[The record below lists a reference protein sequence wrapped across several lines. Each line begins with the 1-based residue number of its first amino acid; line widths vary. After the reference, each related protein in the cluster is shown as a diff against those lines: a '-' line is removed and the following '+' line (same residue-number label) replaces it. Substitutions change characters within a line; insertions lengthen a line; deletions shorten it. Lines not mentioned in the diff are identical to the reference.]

1 MGIGDLW
8 NLLLIDPMTNVLV
21 FVAQVFGGNFGMAII
36 IFTLVMRIITW
47 PLTASQYKQ
56 SKRMQEMQ
64 PKLQELQ
71 KRYKG
76 KDPKKLQQETMA
88 LYKEAGVNPFGC
100 LIPMLV
106 QFPIWIALYQVI
118 NRTLGETPESF
129 VTLSQTLYPIA
140 FLHNAVPLDNQ
151 FLIWNLGKPD
161 PTFIL
166 PIMVALTMYVQQKL
180 ITPAPNPNATPQQLQ
195 QQQTMQMMTWMMPL
209 IFGWFSLSVPAG
221 LALYWA
227 VSNLSG
233 VVFQY
238 FYMGRRVEWKQ
249 MLQFG
254 PPRAPAP
261 AAVKGG
267 TAKQPG
273 AKDTATSKAAKES
286 PVVES
291 DSPALE
297 ADITVSESGEATA
310 PNPQSGRRNKHGRRR
325 GKR

>member
-8 NLLLIDPMTNVLV
+8 NLILIDPMTNVLV
-21 FVAQVFGGNFGMAII
+21 AVAELFGGNFGVSII
-36 IFTLVMRIITW
+36 LFTLVMRFLTW

-56 SKRMQEMQ
+56 SKKMQELQ

-71 KRYKG
+71 KKYKG

-88 LYKEAGVNPFGC
+88 LYKEGGVNPIGC
-100 LIPMLV
+100 IFPMLV

-129 VTLSQTLYPIA
+129 VGLSQTLYPIPFIHQA
-140 FLHNAVPLDNQ
+140 IPLNNI

-166 PIMVALTMYVQQKL
+166 PVMVAATMYVQQKL
-180 ITPAPNPNATPQQLQ
+180 VTPPPNPNATPQQLQ

-209 IFGWFSLSVPAG
+209 IFGWFSLTVPAG

-227 VSNLSG
+227 VSNLAG
-233 VVFQY
+233 IVFQY
-238 FYMGRRVEWKQ
+238 FYMGRRVEWSQ
-249 MLQFG
+249 MLPG
-254 PPRAPAP
+254 MSPAPAP
-261 AAVKGG
+261 AVKGARD
-267 TAKQPG
+267 TAAKQSQVKE
-273 AKDTATSKAAKES
+273 ASEDKAAASRET
-286 PVVES
+286 
-291 DSPALE
+291 LE
-297 ADITVSESGEATA
+297 ADITVSESGDVAL
-310 PNPQSGRRNKHGRRR
+310 PPPQSGRRKKNGRRR